1 MDIDVV
7 IPWVDPSDKAWIE
20 SKNKYLGIEDLNKID
35 NSNNRFRDWKNFKYV
50 FRGIDKF
57 MPWVH
62 KIYLVTCGQTPDW
75 MKKNL
80 DDEDRQGSR
89 SRRDLPGGVPRKRA
103 GRKAGSIQ
111 VHR

>member
-75 MKKNL
+75 MKKF
-80 DDEDRQGSR
+80 
-89 SRRDLPGGVPRKRA
+89 RR
-103 GRKAGSIQ
+103 
-111 VHR
+111 

>member
-80 DDEDRQGSR
+80 DDDKLVLVNHKDYIPENICQR
-89 SRRDLPGGVPRKRA
+89 LML
-103 GRKAGSIQ
+103 IQ
-111 VHR
+111 